1 MDRTGAAVREDSA
14 SRQERFLRLVEPH
27 LDSLYRTAVHMTGR
41 PERAEDAV
49 QETYLR
55 AWRYLDTF
63 EEGRNARVWLF
74 AILRNAIFEASRKR
88 RREVATASLDD
99 VGPDNVAGANE
110 APPDRLADAEIVEAI
125 QKLPEEFRIV
135 VLLAVVEG
143 MKYREIADALDIPIG
158 TVMSRLYRGRQL
170 LRYHLR
176 AYADEG
182 GGGAPKVA

>member
-1 MDRTGAAVREDSA
+1 MDRSAATAREDA
-14 SRQERFLRLVEPH
+14 AGRQERFLRLTEPH
-27 LDSLYRTAVHMTGR
+27 LDALHRTALHMTGR
-41 PERAEDAV
+41 ADRAEDAV
-49 QETYLR
+49 QETVLR
-55 AWRYLDTF
+55 AWRYFDTF

-74 AILRNAIFEASRKR
+74 AILRNVIFEASRKR
-88 RREVATASLDD
+88 RRELASASLDE

-110 APPDRLADAEIVEAI
+110 APPDRLADAEILEAI

-135 VLLAVVEG
+135 VLLAVVEE

-176 AYADEG
+176 AYAGERGGEG
-182 GGGAPKVA
+182 AQVA